1 MLGINWKG
9 FHIKRFK
16 KRRRIG

>member
-1 MLGINWKG
+1 MLGVDWEA